1 MTNER
6 DEVGMKFFYYCLKNI
21 MSREL
26 ELEMDLE
33 TLEARN
39 KKEKIITFRWISV
52 RAELASRVESSR
64 DATKRQQQQ

>member
-26 ELEMDLE
+26 ELELEMDLE

-39 KKEKIITFRWISV
+39 KKEKIITFR
-52 RAELASRVESSR
+52 
-64 DATKRQQQQ
+64 